1 MNSTRKVVI
10 IASVTAMTAAFLFV
24 IHHSVP
30 DSAQPPP
37 IAPPATAA
45 ATAQTSAPMAATP
58 KPMSRDAADDG
69 GELVDICGVGKVR
82 LDKDDPSG
90 MEYVGNL
97 ATRAGERWIATLQSS
112 SDPHARA
119 AGLILAGPERSE
131 AVAQLAL
138 QNADPV
144 LYGLALEACGR
155 TEHPGAAC
163 SQISP
168 DSWAQLDPDN
178 AAPWLQV
185 AGRARL
191 RGDSAGEAAAM
202 KRAAAAMQIDDYY
215 YSLYAYAQ
223 PSLPAG
229 LDAAVIYYLSISA
242 FGVAVSGA
250 HPQYTEA
257 RKYCSDEAVHVGL
270 VADECRALANLFES
284 AGATARDLGMAKS
297 IGARVG
303 WSQQRID
310 AATKYLQ
317 ALQAELETTEPGIN
331 GERWSCGALSAS
343 NAYLSDMARLGE
355 IPALRERFERSGISV
370 PERAQQHREFV
381 EKLIRDANT
390 R

>member
-1 MNSTRKVVI
+1 MFL
-10 IASVTAMTAAFLFV
+10 AGMTAIMMAAFLSLR
-24 IHHSVP
+24 HHAVP
-30 DSAQPPP
+30 GWPQAPPV
-37 IAPPATAA
+37 APPAAVG
-45 ATAQTSAPMAATP
+45 ATP
-58 KPMSRDAADDG
+58 QTPASLVAQAKPAPRDGASAI
-69 GELVDICGVGKVR
+69 VDICGVGKVR
-82 LDKDDPSG
+82 LDKDDPTG

-97 ATRAGERWIATLQSS
+97 ATRAGERWIAALQAS

-178 AAPWLQV
+178 ASPWLQV
-185 AGRARL
+185 ALRARL
-191 RGDSAGEAAAM
+191 HGDSAGEAAAM

-215 YSLYAYAQ
+215 YSLYGYAQ
-223 PSLPAG
+223 PSLPAD
-229 LDAAVIYYLSISA
+229 LDAAERYYLSIGA

-257 RKYCSDEAVHVGL
+257 RRYCSDEAVHVGL

-284 AGATARDLGMAKS
+284 RGSTARDLGMAKS

-343 NAYLSDMARLGE
+343 NAYLSDLARLGE
-355 IPALRERFERSGISV
+355 IPALRERFDRSGISV
-370 PERAQQHREFV
+370 PELAQQHRDFI